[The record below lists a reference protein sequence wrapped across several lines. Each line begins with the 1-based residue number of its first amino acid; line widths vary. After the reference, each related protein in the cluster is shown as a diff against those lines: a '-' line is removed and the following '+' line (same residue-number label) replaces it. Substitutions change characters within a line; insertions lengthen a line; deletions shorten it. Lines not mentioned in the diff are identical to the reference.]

1 MACDYGRGAP
11 WLPRR
16 SARGEEE
23 RCIADVFETWGC
35 VFNSKRL
42 EQHAANREDTSA
54 LVALE
59 A

>member
-1 MACDYGRGAP
+1 MAAQKKCAGC
-11 WLPRR
+11 
-16 SARGEEE
+16 EEE
-23 RCIADVFETWGC
+23 RCVADVFEPWAC

-42 EQHAANREDTSA
+42 EQHAANREDISA